1 MEITNR
7 RLLQFCR
14 WLLFL
19 VCFSGGGFLLLG
31 GKSKGF
37 GIVLLLIG
45 LWFVLD
51 NPLDS
56 FENSRTL
63 SNLDPG
69 SPEGFEEDASQVE
82 PVLIKPGDTLDL
94 HLFSPKEVPS
104 LLDEFLHLS
113 QKADIRLV
121 NIIHGKGTGAL
132 RRGVRNLLARDP
144 RVVTFYDAP
153 TKSGGWG
160 ATVAELKPYQS
171 ENDVEAKS
179 REHSGQSN
187 QE

>member
-14 WLLFL
+14 WLLIL
-19 VCFSGGGFLLLG
+19 VCFSGGGFLLLA

-37 GIVLLLIG
+37 SILLLLIG

-51 NPLDS
+51 NPLDR
-56 FENSRTL
+56 FENNRTL
-63 SNLDPG
+63 PNLDPG
-69 SPEGFEEDASQVE
+69 SREGSEEDASQVE

-94 HLFSPKEVPS
+94 HVFAPKEVPS

-132 RRGVRNLLARDP
+132 RRRVRNLLARDP

-153 TKSGGWG
+153 IKSGGWG
-160 ATVAELKPYQS
+160 ATVAELKPRQEGES
-171 ENDVEAKS
+171 DEP
-179 REHSGQSN
+179 SG
-187 QE
+187 